1 MDLHLGAIKQT
12 NARKGEKERER
23 ERETHTHTHIKKA
36 PNNINI

>member
-23 ERETHTHTHIKKA
+23 ETHTHTHIKKA